1 MLQGRVAIITGAG
14 RGIGAA
20 AARVFGR
27 EGAKVV
33 INDLDV
39 AEAEASAEAVRA
51 AGGEAIG
58 VGGSVTDR
66 AMPDRL
72 VQAAL
77 DAYGTPDIIVNN
89 AGFLWDGVLHK
100 MTDKQFDE
108 VIDCHLAAPF
118 RLIRAAAPHIRAAA
132 KLEAGRDG
140 LPRDRAIINVSSTS
154 GLHGNP
160 GQANYASAKAG
171 ITGLTKT
178 LAKEWGPRMFAR
190 SPRASTPFLCD
201 PSLSSRPRRHSSNS
215 CAPITVGV
223 RANAI
228 AFGMIDTRMT
238 NAFSGAVEVAGEK
251 VPQGLPDH
259 VAAMWNK
266 NPDMLKMIV
275 PLARKGTAEEAAAGM
290 CFLASPMSSYVTG
303 HTLEVTGGFGI

>member
-39 AEAEASAEAVRA
+39 AEASARERSTAV
-51 AGGEAIG
+51 GGEAIG

-118 RLIRAAAPHIRAAA
+118 
-132 KLEAGRDG
+132 D
-140 LPRDRAIINVSSTS
+140 
-154 GLHGNP
+154 
-160 GQANYASAKAG
+160 
-171 ITGLTKT
+171 
-178 LAKEWGPRMFAR
+178 
-190 SPRASTPFLCD
+190 
-201 PSLSSRPRRHSSNS
+201 
-215 CAPITVGV
+215 
-223 RANAI
+223 
-228 AFGMIDTRMT
+228 
-238 NAFSGAVEVAGEK
+238 
-251 VPQGLPDH
+251 
-259 VAAMWNK
+259 
-266 NPDMLKMIV
+266 
-275 PLARKGTAEEAAAGM
+275 
-290 CFLASPMSSYVTG
+290 
-303 HTLEVTGGFGI
+303 